1 MKFPVIYAIKCNEKY
16 LYIGHSVNFKQR
28 KRDHNTHI
36 RNYQNC
42 ICQKKLYQEL
52 NKIGVYNLEWE
63 ILEEVFSFDEDI
75 LKECERF
82 FIEFLFP
89 IYNKDIPGRTEKESQ
104 KNWVKNNPEKKIKI
118 KKSIKKWHEDNK
130 DKYSCEKCG
139 FNSYSKTDYTIHCKT
154 KKHLKK
160 NS

>member
-1 MKFPVIYAIKCNEKY
+1 MKLPVIYAIKCNEKY
-16 LYIGHSVNFKQR
+16 LYIGHSINFKQR
-28 KRDHNTHI
+28 KYLHYSRI
-36 RNYQNC
+36 RNYQNLKS
-42 ICQKKLYQEL
+42 QKELYKSL

-89 IYNKDIPGRTEKESQ
+89 IYNKEMPGRTEKESQ
-104 KNWVKNNPEKKIKI
+104 K
-118 KKSIKKWHEDNK
+118 KW
-130 DKYSCEKCG
+130 CEKNKNKYVCPTCNY
-139 FNSYSKTDYTIHCKT
+139 NSYNKSKYTRHCLS